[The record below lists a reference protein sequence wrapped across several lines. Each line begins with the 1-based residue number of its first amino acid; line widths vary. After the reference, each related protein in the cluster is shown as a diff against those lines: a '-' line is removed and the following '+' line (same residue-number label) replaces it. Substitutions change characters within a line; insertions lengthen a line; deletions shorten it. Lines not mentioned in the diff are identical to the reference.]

1 MLSRKLRKEKLTNIN
16 ENKIKSYVE
25 KYEKYRLCRLFSFL
39 HARNIIA
46 PVIMHNI

>member
-25 KYEKYRLCRLFSFL
+25 KYEKYRLCRLCFFFYMHVISL
-39 HARNIIA
+39 HL
-46 PVIMHNI
+46 